1 MSTAQNAAVWQEV
14 VEPELTLGRRF
25 RDSLRI
31 LARNRLALAGAVV
44 SIIFVLVGIAG
55 LIILSFDRFQDLYLD
70 QTLDPNVIL
79 RAPFSGENVLGTDAL
94 GRDLLAR
101 TVAGIGV
108 SIMLA
113 LGITAMTL
121 VVGMI
126 LGTVAAYYGGWIDIV
141 ISGVIDVSWGFP
153 IILLAVALSGLFDRG
168 IEVVL
173 FSVPLILWAGFA
185 RIVRGEVLSMRERD
199 FVKAAQAMGVPGWK
213 IILRHFVPNLI
224 AATIVMGT
232 YYIPVIIVFE
242 GALSF
247 LGLGT
252 QPPTPSL
259 GLMAAEGRQFLIN
272 GDHWVVT
279 VPGVAL
285 VLMVIGFN
293 TLGDGLRDI
302 LDPRLRSVR

>member
-1 MSTAQNAAVWQEV
+1 MSAAQNAARWQEV
-14 VEPELTLGRRF
+14 VEPELTLGRRL
-25 RDSLRI
+25 RDNLRI
-31 LARNRLALAGAVV
+31 LERNRLAFAGAIV
-44 SIIFVLVGIAG
+44 SIVFVLIGIAG
-55 LIILSFDRFQDLYLD
+55 LIIIGFDRFQDLYLD
-70 QTLDPNVIL
+70 QNLRNIL
-79 RAPFSGENVLGTDAL
+79 REPLAGGNVLGTDVL

-101 TVAGIGV
+101 TVGGIGV

-126 LGTVAAYYGGWIDIV
+126 LGTVAAYYGGWVDIV
-141 ISGVIDVSWGFP
+141 ISGIIDVTWGFP
-153 IILLAVALSGLFDRG
+153 IILLAVTLSGLFDRG

-199 FVKAAQAMGVPGWK
+199 FVKAARAMGVPGWK

-224 AATIVMGT
+224 APTIVMAT

-242 GALSF
+242 GSLSF

-279 VPGVAL
+279 VPGIAL

>member
-1 MSTAQNAAVWQEV
+1 MSAAQNAARWQEV
-14 VEPELTLGRRF
+14 VEPELTLGRRL
-25 RDSLRI
+25 RDNLRI
-31 LARNRLALAGAVV
+31 LGRNRLAFAGAIV
-44 SIIFVLVGIAG
+44 SIVFVLIGIAG
-55 LIILSFDRFQDLYLD
+55 LIIIGFDRFQDLYLD
-70 QTLDPNVIL
+70 QNLRNIL
-79 RAPFSGENVLGTDAL
+79 REPLAGGNVLGTDAL

-101 TVAGIGV
+101 TVGGIGV

-126 LGTVAAYYGGWIDIV
+126 LGTVAAYYGGWVDIV
-141 ISGVIDVSWGFP
+141 ISGIIDVTWGFP

-199 FVKAAQAMGVPGWK
+199 FVKAARAMGVPGWK

-224 AATIVMGT
+224 APTIVMAT

-242 GALSF
+242 GSLSF

-279 VPGVAL
+279 VPGIAL

>member
-1 MSTAQNAAVWQEV
+1 MSAAQNAVRWQEV
-14 VEPELTLGRRF
+14 VEPELTLGRRL
-25 RDSLRI
+25 RDNLRI
-31 LARNRLALAGAVV
+31 LGRNRLAFAGAIV
-44 SIIFVLVGIAG
+44 SIVFVLIGIAG
-55 LIILSFDRFQDLYLD
+55 LIIIGFDRFQDLYLD
-70 QTLDPNVIL
+70 QNLRNIL
-79 RAPFSGENVLGTDAL
+79 REPLAGGNVLGTDAL

-101 TVAGIGV
+101 TVGGIGV

-126 LGTVAAYYGGWIDIV
+126 LGTVAAYYGGWVDIV
-141 ISGVIDVSWGFP
+141 ISGIIDVTWGFP

-199 FVKAAQAMGVPGWK
+199 FVKAARAMGVPGWK

-224 AATIVMGT
+224 APTIVMAT

-242 GALSF
+242 GSLSF

-279 VPGVAL
+279 VPGIAL